1 VKHRQPVAHIS
12 DQSDRGNAAQGPL
25 GVANEAVGANS
36 GFTRPRLWVDAG
48 ELYRKNPAAPIQA
61 NFLT

>member
-1 VKHRQPVAHIS
+1 MKHRQPVTRIS
-12 DQSDRGNAAQGPL
+12 EQSDRGNAAQGPL
-25 GVANEAVGANS
+25 GVANEAVRANS

-48 ELYRKNPAAPIQA
+48 ELYCKNPAALIQA